1 MNNIPII
8 NIRFIK
14 INKSK
19 IGRSFAFTNNKSEME
34 RLFAFIKINKSEME
48 ETFSNKIL
56 DKFIKSPKL
65 KGELEFI

>member
-19 IGRSFAFTNNKSEME
+19 ME

-48 ETFSNKIL
+48 KRFSNKIL

>member
-19 IGRSFAFTNNKSEME
+19 MEKSFPVIN
-34 RLFAFIKINKSEME
+34 NKSEME

-56 DKFIKSPKL
+56 DKFIKSPK
-65 KGELEFI
+65 

>member
-19 IGRSFAFTNNKSEME
+19 MEKS
-34 RLFAFIKINKSEME
+34 FAFIKINKSEME

-56 DKFIKSPKL
+56 DKFIKSPK
-65 KGELEFI
+65 

>member
-34 RLFAFIKINKSEME
+34 RLFPFINNKLKIEK
-48 ETFSNKIL
+48 TFSNKIL